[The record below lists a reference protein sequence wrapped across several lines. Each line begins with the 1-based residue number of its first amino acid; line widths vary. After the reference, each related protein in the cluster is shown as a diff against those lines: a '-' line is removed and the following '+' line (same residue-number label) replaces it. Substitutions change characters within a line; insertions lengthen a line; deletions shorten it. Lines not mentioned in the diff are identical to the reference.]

1 MTPAADPATYLLQL
15 AADHRRC
22 FWLDGGG
29 ARQWSGR
36 RSMVGWLEDDDV
48 SLTFD
53 RARGEVRRHGGG
65 RSEVVGSD
73 VFAALEA
80 ELKAGPPDAHW
91 VGYFGYAARP
101 DLPAHPDPHLPDAV
115 WVRASG
121 LRFFTHQVMPQ
132 VPPRRA
138 ASPSSVDPDSHLG
151 GGSVPTAYA
160 DAFARVQEELHAGNS
175 YEVNLTYREQLPVT
189 GSALGHEGSAS
200 GPKASASGG
209 EESPAAAYLRLR
221 ELNPAPYCG
230 FLQHDVDGARA
241 WLLSS
246 SPERYALVTADR
258 WLETKPIKGTT
269 PRGATPEKDEELR
282 LRLAGDPK
290 FRSENLMIVDLLRND
305 VAMVCEPGTVD
316 VPVLMD
322 VESYATVHQLV
333 STVRG
338 RLREDVSTVE
348 ALRALFPAG
357 SMTGAPKLRTMQII
371 DAVEDTPR
379 GVYAG
384 AFGWVAAD
392 GRADLGVVIR
402 SLMTDGSGAWWLGTG
417 GGITVRSDPA
427 EEYAE
432 SRWKAD
438 RLRRVFGP

>member
-1 MTPAADPATYLLQL
+1 MSAPVDPVSYLREL

-29 ARQWSGR
+29 ARAWSGR

-48 SLTFD
+48 SLTYD
-53 RARGEVRRHGGG
+53 AARRVVTRHASGRAEEIG
-65 RSEVVGSD
+65 D
-73 VFAALEA
+73 DPFAALEA

-101 DLPAHPDPHLPDAV
+101 DLPARPDRHLPDAV
-115 WVRASG
+115 WMRPRGLAFFQHDSG
-121 LRFFTHQVMPQ
+121 GPAL
-132 VPPRRA
+132 PPRGA
-138 ASPSSVDPDSHLG
+138 ASPTSGGRESHLG
-151 GGSVPTAYA
+151 GPRVPPRVPGEYGE
-160 DAFARVQEELHAGNS
+160 AFGRVQEELHAGNS
-175 YEVNLTYREQLPVT
+175 YEVNLTYREEVAGDV
-189 GSALGHEGSAS
+189 GSAA
-200 GPKASASGG
+200 
-209 EESPAAAYLRLR
+209 AAAYLRLR
-221 ELNPAPYCG
+221 ALNPAPYAG
-230 FLQHDVDGARA
+230 FFQHDVEGARA

-246 SPERYALVTADR
+246 SPERYALVTEDR
-258 WLETKPIKGTT
+258 VLETKPIKGTT
-269 PRGATPEKDEELR
+269 PRGATPEEDEELR
-282 LRLAGDPK
+282 RHLASDPK
-290 FRSENLMIVDLLRND
+290 FRGENLMIVDLLRND
-305 VAMVCEPGTVD
+305 VATVCEPGTVT
-316 VPVLMD
+316 VPLLMD

-338 RLREDVSTVE
+338 RLRDDVTTVE

-371 DAVEDTPR
+371 DAVEETPR

-402 SLMTDGSGAWWLGTG
+402 SLTTDGSGAWWFGTG

-432 SRWKAD
+432 TRWKAD
-438 RLRRVFGP
+438 RLRRVFR